1 METTPKASRTALLT
15 AYFRGYHSTHD
26 YPKIFDDPLAFSLL
40 TEDERKEIE
49 DSFRRR
55 QATIDPVQAA
65 SFPDR
70 EDAIR
75 SIMQRISSFP
85 IVLGRARYA
94 EDLLATAVSEG
105 VRQYV
110 VLGAGMDSFAFRCPE
125 LVANLRVYEV
135 DHPAMQTFKRNRL
148 RELGWDT
155 PENLQFIPVDFATE
169 NLSEALDNSSYDR
182 DMPTFFSWLGV
193 TYYLSRESVFS
204 NFSSIS
210 QIASKGSMI
219 AFDYLDS
226 DAFIPEKTSP
236 RIHYMLAAVKEAGEP
251 MLAGFDPLKLADEL
265 DQFGIHV
272 REDIGPVEIQQRYF
286 LGRTDDYRASEYA
299 HYACAVVS

>member
-1 METTPKASRTALLT
+1 METAAKASRTALFT

-26 YPKIFDDPLAFSLL
+26 HPKIFDDSLAFSLL
-40 TEDERKEIE
+40 TEDERREIE
-49 DSFRRR
+49 DSFRRG
-55 QATIDPVQAA
+55 QATIDPVRAA

-70 EDAIR
+70 EAAIR
-75 SIMQRISSFP
+75 SIMQRIASFP

-94 EDLLATAVSEG
+94 EDLLATAVAEG

-110 VLGAGMDSFAFRCPE
+110 ILGAGMDSFAFRCPE
-125 LVANLRVYEV
+125 LAAKLRVYEI

-155 PENLQFIPVDFATE
+155 PENLHFIPVDFATG
-169 NLSEALDNSSYDR
+169 NLSEALDTSSYER

-210 QIASKGSMI
+210 QVASKGSMI
-219 AFDYLDS
+219 VFDYLDS

-236 RIHYMLAAVKEAGEP
+236 RIHHMLAAVKEAGEP
-251 MLAGFDPLKLADEL
+251 MLSGFDPLKLANEL
-265 DQFGIHV
+265 KQYGVHV
-272 REDIGPVEIQQRYF
+272 REDMGPVEIQQRYF
-286 LGRTDDYRASEYA
+286 LGRTDDYRASEYV